1 MHLLTLGAYWHPVT
15 VNDTSRVRVLLNVP
29 FSARCFLTSSLRRH
43 STPFWISLNA
53 PYGARCFLTKF
64 LSEQH
69 LDLVPNVLMHLMA
82 LGAF

>member
-1 MHLLTLGAYWHPVT
+1 MLSDLPETEHKKALADAG
-15 VNDTSRVRVLLNVP
+15 LNVP
-29 FSARCFLTSSLRRH
+29 F
-43 STPFWISLNA
+43 
-53 PYGARCFLTKF
+53 GARCFLTKF

>member
-29 FSARCFLTSSLRRH
+29 FSARCFLTFPRLNTRRLSLMR
-43 STPFWISLNA
+43 
-53 PYGARCFLTKF
+53 
-64 LSEQH
+64 
-69 LDLVPNVLMHLMA
+69 VLMYLLA

>member
-1 MHLLTLGAYWHPVT
+1 MLSDLPETEHKKALADAG
-15 VNDTSRVRVLLNVP
+15 LNVP
-29 FSARCFLTSSLRRH
+29 FGARCFLTSSLRRH